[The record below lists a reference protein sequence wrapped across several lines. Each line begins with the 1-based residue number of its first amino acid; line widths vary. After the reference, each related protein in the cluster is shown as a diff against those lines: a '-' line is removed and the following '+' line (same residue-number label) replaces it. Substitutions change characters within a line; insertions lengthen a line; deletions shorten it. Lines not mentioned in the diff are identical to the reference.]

1 MRVQTPLPPHALWST
16 CLRACAL
23 AGLAAAFGAQAQSLL
38 EMYQAAQGYDA
49 SYQAAQAQFDATS
62 AKSEQVLALYAP
74 VVSLQGSV
82 KQDWQQ
88 SKTYTASYD
97 ATTEKN
103 ETSGALSLQ
112 FSQALYNRQNELSL
126 TAAQRS
132 AALVELTMATVRQD
146 LMVRVSSA
154 YFDVLAARD
163 SLEFV
168 RAQKAAVAEQLAAA
182 KRNFEVGTTT
192 ITDTREAQA
201 RFDLVIAQEISAQ
214 NELTVKS
221 SLLDQLVGRSGLK
234 PKSLRLPLQLP
245 AVLGTD
251 NEWAA
256 LTEQYL
262 PQIQSKR
269 TELELARIETEKA
282 RADTSPTVS
291 LTGALGKGFYP
302 FGGSNSANDTTGVN
316 TYTRNRDSQTASMGV
331 VINVPLFTGTVR
343 AAKLRETLAMEDKA
357 RNDLEALKRNAQQ
370 TTRSVFYGLHSLAG
384 QVKAFEAA
392 EASSQSALDAN
403 RLGYEVGV
411 RINIDVLNAQSQLY
425 DTKAKLAKARYD
437 MLVNNL
443 RLRQSAGTLAESNL
457 EEIDGLLLK

>member
-1 MRVQTPLPPHALWST
+1 MSRT
-16 CLRACAL
+16 RAPFKRLLLCTFI
-23 AGLAAAFGAQAQSLL
+23 GLAPGLSAQAQSLL
-38 EMYQAAQGYDA
+38 ELYQAAQGYDA

-62 AKSEQVLALYAP
+62 AKSEQVQALYAP
-74 VVSLQGSV
+74 VVSLQGTA
-82 KQDWQQ
+82 KQDW
-88 SKTYTASYD
+88 SEAKSYTE
-97 ATTEKN
+97 TTNSTTDKF
-103 ETSGALSLQ
+103 ETTSALSLS
-112 FSQALYNRQNELSL
+112 FSQTVYSKLNELSL
-126 TAAQRS
+126 TSAQRS
-132 AALVELTMATVRQD
+132 AALVELALVTARQD

-201 RFDLVIAQEISAQ
+201 KFDLVIAQEIAAQ
-214 NELTVKS
+214 NELTVKN
-221 SLLDQLVGRSGLK
+221 SLLDQLVGRSNLK

-262 PQIQSKR
+262 PQLQSKR

-291 LTGALGKGFYP
+291 LTGSLGKTFYP
-302 FGGSNSANDTTGVN
+302 WGVTNVLTEPAGTNSFS
-316 TYTRNRDSQTASMGV
+316 RNRDGQSASMGV
-331 VINVPLFTGTVR
+331 LVNIPLFTGTVR
-343 AAKLRETLAMEDKA
+343 SAKLRETLALEDKA
-357 RNDLEALKRNAQQ
+357 RNDLEAVKRNAQQ
-370 TTRSVFYGLHSLAG
+370 ATRTVFYGLHSLAG

-443 RLRQSAGTLAESNL
+443 KLRQSAGTLAESNL

>member
-1 MRVQTPLPPHALWST
+1 MTSRIRSHLPGRLCLAL
-16 CLRACAL
+16 
-23 AGLAAAFGAQAQSLL
+23 FGMGVVFNAQSQSLL
-38 EMYQAAQGYDA
+38 EMYQAAQSYDA
-49 SYQAAQAQFDATS
+49 SYQAAQAQLDATS
-62 AKSEQVLALYAP
+62 AKAEQVQAQYAP
-74 VVSLQGSV
+74 VVSLQGSLA
-82 KQDWQQ
+82 QGWQQ
-88 SKTYTASYD
+88 SKSYTDSYD
-97 ATTEKN
+97 YTTQKN
-103 ETSGALSLQ
+103 EMDGTLSLA
-112 FSQALYNRQNELSL
+112 FSQTLYSRLNELSM
-126 TAAQRS
+126 TSAQRN
-132 AALVELTMATVRQD
+132 AAVVELALATARQD

-168 RAQKAAVAEQLAAA
+168 RAQKTAVSEQLAAA
-182 KRNFEVGTTT
+182 KRNFEVGTST

-214 NELTVKS
+214 NDLTVRQ
-221 SLLDQLVGRSGLK
+221 SLLDQLVGRKDLK
-234 PKSLRLPLQLP
+234 PKMLRLPLRLP

-269 TELELARIETEKA
+269 TELELAQLETEKA

-291 LTGALGKGFYP
+291 LTGSLGKVFP
-302 FGGSNSANDTTGVN
+302 WGGSNTSNDTTGVN
-316 TYTRNRDSQTASMGV
+316 TFTHSRDTQTGSVGLV
-331 VINVPLFTGTVR
+331 VNIPLFTGSTR
-343 AAKLRETLAMEDKA
+343 GAKLRETLALEDKT
-357 RNDLEALKRNAQQ
+357 RNDLQALTRNAQQ
-370 TTRSVFYGLHSLAG
+370 TTRTVFYGLHSLAG
-384 QVKAFEAA
+384 QVKAYEAA

-437 MLVNNL
+437 VLVSNL
-443 RLRQSAGTLAESNL
+443 KLRQAAGTLAESNL
-457 EEIDGLLLK
+457 EEIDGLMAK

>member
-1 MRVQTPLPPHALWST
+1 MPRT
-16 CLRACAL
+16 RAPFQRLLLCTL
-23 AGLAAAFGAQAQSLL
+23 MGLAPGFSAQAQSLL
-38 EMYQAAQGYDA
+38 ELYQAAQGYDA
-49 SYQAAQAQFDATS
+49 SYQSAQARFDATS
-62 AKSEQVLALYAP
+62 AKSEQVQALYAP
-74 VVSLQGSV
+74 VVSLQGTV

-88 SKTYTASYD
+88 SKSYTDTYD
-97 ATTEKN
+97 ATSEKY
-103 ETSGALSLQ
+103 ETNGALSLS
-112 FSQALYNRQNELSL
+112 FSQTLYNRLNELSL
-126 TAAQRS
+126 TSAQRS
-132 AALVELTMATVRQD
+132 AALEELTLVAARQD

-201 RFDLVIAQEISAQ
+201 KFDLVIAQEIAAQ
-214 NELTVKS
+214 NELTVKN
-221 SLLDQLVGRSGLK
+221 SLLDQLVGRSNLK
-234 PKSLRLPLQLP
+234 PKSLRLPLQMP
-245 AVLGTD
+245 TVLGTD

-291 LTGALGKGFYP
+291 LTGSLGKGFYP
-302 FGGSNSANDTTGVN
+302 FGGSNSSNDTTGVN
-316 TYTRNRDSQTASMGV
+316 TYTRNRDSQSASMGV
-331 VINVPLFTGTVR
+331 VVNIPLFTGTVR
-343 AAKLRETLAMEDKA
+343 SAKLRETLALEDKT
-357 RNDLEALKRNAQQ
+357 RNDLQALTRNAQQ
-370 TTRSVFYGLHSLAG
+370 TTRTVYYGLHSLAG
-384 QVKAFEAA
+384 QVKAYEAA

-437 MLVNNL
+437 VLVSNL
-443 RLRQSAGTLAESNL
+443 KLRQAAGTLAESNL
-457 EEIDGLLLK
+457 EEIDGLMVK

>member
-1 MRVQTPLPPHALWST
+1 MPQT
-16 CLRACAL
+16 RAPFKRLLLCTL
-23 AGLAAAFGAQAQSLL
+23 VGLAPGFSAQAQSLL
-38 EMYQAAQGYDA
+38 EMYQAALGYDA
-49 SYQAAQAQFDATS
+49 SYQAAQARFDATS
-62 AKSEQVLALYAP
+62 AKSEQVQALYAP
-74 VVSLQGSV
+74 VVSLQGTV

-88 SKTYTASYD
+88 SKTYTD
-97 ATTEKN
+97 TNDTTGEKY
-103 ETSGALSLQ
+103 ETNGALSLS
-112 FSQALYNRQNELSL
+112 FSQTLYNRQNELLL
-126 TAAQRS
+126 TSAQRN
-132 AALVELTMATVRQD
+132 AALEELTLVTARQD

-201 RFDLVIAQEISAQ
+201 KFDLVIAQEIAAQ
-214 NELTVKS
+214 NELTVKN
-221 SLLDQLVGRSGLK
+221 SLLDQLVGRSNLK
-234 PKSLRLPLQLP
+234 PKSLRVPLQLP

-291 LTGALGKGFYP
+291 LTGSLGKGFYP
-302 FGGSNSANDTTGVN
+302 FGGSNSSNDTTGVN
-316 TYTRNRDSQTASMGV
+316 TYTRNRDSQSASMGLV
-331 VINVPLFTGTVR
+331 VNIPLFTGTVR
-343 AAKLRETLAMEDKA
+343 SAKLRETLAQEDKT
-357 RNDLEALKRNAQQ
+357 RNDLEAVKRNAQQ
-370 TTRSVFYGLHSLAG
+370 ATRTVFFGLHSLAG

-443 RLRQSAGTLAESNL
+443 KLRQSAGTLAESNL
-457 EEIDGLLLK
+457 EEIDGLLVK